1 MKMARRR
8 RGSPCRQ
15 YGENESTNTWEAVT
29 DSRGEYRMS
38 EIVPGEF
45 YLVVRPPLAFQD
57 SGPLRR
63 QPELGA
69 DGKPLPLTDF
79 SPVWYGNTPYRSHA
93 ATIRIAEGDECAP
106 VDFVVRRVALVTVR
120 GRLLSGVSGRPVN
133 AERLDFVPEGE
144 TGFLGGHGS
153 SLAIIKLENG
163 AFEVSE
169 VTAGSYRLIA
179 RASEDGERISVEE
192 IVEVGS
198 EERNINVVLK
208 PPGEIKGVLRVEG
221 NSRLPKEARL
231 RLASAAAEIA
241 SDGSFSFQ
249 RDPASDLPLW
259 LQSSGFYLK
268 AATLNGQR
276 IAPVRMNYPANCPC
290 TLELVA
296 GTDGRTVRIRIEVPK
311 IAPAGPI
318 QVADFYLDGQTPWP
332 ARVFETDEE
341 EIVLPDLPSGR
352 HRLLAWSGVAPCN
365 PREPLSCSSFG
376 RLIDTSASGSHE
388 VTLPLEVEGRR

>member
-259 LQSSGFYLK
+259 LQSSGSESRDPQRSEDRTCPNELS
-268 AATLNGQR
+268 GQLPLYAR
-276 IAPVRMNYPANCPC
+276 TSGGHRWEDRQDPYRGSQNC
-290 TLELVA
+290 
-296 GTDGRTVRIRIEVPK
+296 
-311 IAPAGPI
+311 
-318 QVADFYLDGQTPWP
+318 
-332 ARVFETDEE
+332 
-341 EIVLPDLPSGR
+341 SGR
-352 HRLLAWSGVAPCN
+352 PDTSCRLLSGRP
-365 PREPLSCSSFG
+365 
-376 RLIDTSASGSHE
+376 DTLARAS
-388 VTLPLEVEGRR
+388 V